1 MNYFELYAIPVSL
14 QPDQVQVKA
23 QFYALS
29 RKYHPDFYGQGTEEE
44 QAEALELS
52 SQVNLAYKTL
62 QNPDELIKYVLRLK
76 GLLEEEEKYTLSP
89 DFLMEMMDLN
99 EMAMEASDAEAK
111 EAVKQSVQTIQKEIY
126 EPVETIITHYQDGIT
141 TEKELLQVKEYY
153 FRKKYLDRVVSGM
166 L

>member
-99 EMAMEASDAEAK
+99 EMAMEASDVEAR